1 MSAVAP
7 AIPDQMPNVIPRF
20 TRSVATA
27 RCERGTAAQADE
39 YTTDAKNPAA
49 KASRAEQAHQAEQSR
64 QVEQVEQSRAS
75 RAEQSK

>member
-7 AIPDQMPNVIPRF
+7 AMPDQMPNVIPRF

-49 KASRAEQAHQAEQSR
+49 KASRA
-64 QVEQVEQSRAS
+64 
-75 RAEQSK
+75 

>member
-49 KASRAEQAHQAEQSR
+49 KASRAEQAGTPGRAEQTG
-64 QVEQVEQSRAS
+64 